1 MTNVD
6 FLLQLSVFDLQ
17 DLLDDAHDR
26 VDNARGLRETT
37 KAVDWKRCVQ
47 AARRIVRDGTTEKR
61 ACAFNSARRDF
72 LSH

>member
-6 FLLQLSVFDLQ
+6 FLLELSVFDLQ

-26 VDNARGLRETT
+26 LDSARGLRETT
-37 KAVDWKRCVQ
+37 KAIDWKRCVQ

-61 ACAFNSARRDF
+61 ARAFNSARKAF